1 MRARVVFLLLGLLV
15 FGAGAFADVDWGHSY
30 HAALER
36 AGKEN
41 KLVMVDMYADWCGPC
56 KLLDRDTFG
65 NKDVQVR
72 LSNGFIA
79 VKIDIETNKEGL
91 ELAKQFGGDM
101 IPHILFLD
109 SGGKRISESIGYVP
123 PKEFLK
129 ELEDASEKAAKK

>member
-1 MRARVVFLLLGLLV
+1 MRTRVAFLLVGLLV
-15 FGAGAFADVDWGHSY
+15 FGAGAFADVDWGQSY
-30 HAALER
+30 HVALER

-41 KLVMVDMYADWCGPC
+41 KLVMVDIYADWCPPC

-65 NKDVQVR
+65 NKDVQAK

-79 VKIDIETNKEGL
+79 VKIDIEKNKEGL
-91 ELAKQFGGDM
+91 ELAKQFGGEM

-109 SGGKRISESIGYVP
+109 SGGKRISESIGYLP